1 MPVLFR
7 LPTLAKALGVPYFP
21 VTANLLT
28 MGPLG
33 IVMPFPAKF
42 KLRVLDPVTFDVPPD
57 QERYS
62 KSRIME
68 EAEKHPDAAAGGRL
82 RHAARSPQRLVRL
95 RPVPWAVASS
105 SPEPTPSGVGG
116 WSQALEADADMEVI
130 LGMGAR
136 TPSVP
141 FERAEFV
148 RADQNYSILNRIVKA
163 TQVDTILHTFMVTNS
178 ATVPNRAL
186 HEINVIGTM
195 NLLAAAGAAGSS
207 VRHIVVK
214 SSTLV
219 YGSSARDPTT
229 FHEDTPRSG
238 PAKNSIERALIE
250 AEGLVRDFSEDNP
263 ATLVTVLRF
272 ANVLGTHL
280 TTPISRNLSRPLC
293 PSIFGFDPLL
303 QFVEEDDVVRALL
316 HVTRGGIPG
325 LYNVAGDGRL
335 PWSEVA
341 SHLRH
346 AAVAALPLQP
356 AEDPARWP
364 AVRPAGRTGRP
375 LALRAGRRHPPLRR
389 PPASTYQAT
398 SAGAVESFIRALRL
412 RRGAGKTPSSYTYEH
427 DVEQFFRHS
436 PSVTGTSDH

>member
-1 MPVLFR
+1 MARRIL
-7 LPTLAKALGVPYFP
+7 
-21 VTANLLT
+21 VTGA
-28 MGPLG
+28 
-33 IVMPFPAKF
+33 
-42 KLRVLDPVTFDVPPD
+42 DTFW
-57 QERYS
+57 
-62 KSRIME
+62 
-68 EAEKHPDAAAGGRL
+68 GGRMI
-82 RHAARSPQRLVRL
+82 
-95 RPVPWAVASS
+95 
-105 SPEPTPSGVGG
+105 
-116 WSQALEADADMEVI
+116 QALEADPSMDVI

-163 TQVDTILHTFMVTNS
+163 TQVDTILHTFMITNS
-178 ATVPNRAL
+178 ATVSNRAM

-214 SSTLV
+214 SSSLV
-219 YGSSARDPTT
+219 YGSTARDPST
-229 FHEDTPRSG
+229 FHEDTPRAG
-238 PAKNSIERALIE
+238 PPRNSVERALVE

-280 TTPISRNLSRPLC
+280 ATPISRNLSRPVC
-293 PSIFGFDPLL
+293 PAIFGFDPLL

-316 HVTRGGIPG
+316 HVTRGSIPG

-341 SHLRH
+341 GICGTRLI
-346 AAVAALPLQP
+346 PLSP
-356 AEDPARWP
+356 YSPLKI
-364 AVRPAGRTGRP
+364 RP
-375 LALRAGRRHPPLRR
+375 LSRIFDLPPELEDLLRYGRGIDTRR
-389 PPASTYQAT
+389 LAATGFEYEAT
-398 SAGAVESFIRALRL
+398 SAGAVQSFIRALRL
-412 RRGAGKTPSSYTYEH
+412 RRGAGKTSTSYTYEH

-436 PSVTGTSDH
+436 PSVTGVSEP